1 MGLRLYSAQLG
12 LGLGLSLA
20 KLEKEV
26 EKIEEWEEATD
37 KEIKVESQRITQLKD
52 RILKCGLESLQ
63 GCARVIEKKRK

>member
-12 LGLGLSLA
+12 HGLSLA

-37 KEIKVESQRITQLKD
+37 EEIKVESQRITQLKD
-52 RILKCGLESLQ
+52 RILKCGLESL
-63 GCARVIEKKRK
+63 

>member
-52 RILKCGLESLQ
+52 RILKCGLESL
-63 GCARVIEKKRK
+63 

>member
-37 KEIKVESQRITQLKD
+37 EEIKVESQRITQLKD
-52 RILKCGLESLQ
+52 RILNCGLESL
-63 GCARVIEKKRK
+63 